1 MMMRDYTSDGG
12 DEIKYG
18 AYGAR
23 TSLQGAGTTA
33 GRWLTPDPKS
43 EDYYG
48 VSPYSYCAGDPVNF
62 VDQDGYVG
70 NSSGTIFILRYY

>member
-12 DEIKYG
+12 GEIKYG

-23 TSLQGAGTTA
+23 TSLQGAGTVT

-62 VDQDGYVG
+62 VDPDGYVG